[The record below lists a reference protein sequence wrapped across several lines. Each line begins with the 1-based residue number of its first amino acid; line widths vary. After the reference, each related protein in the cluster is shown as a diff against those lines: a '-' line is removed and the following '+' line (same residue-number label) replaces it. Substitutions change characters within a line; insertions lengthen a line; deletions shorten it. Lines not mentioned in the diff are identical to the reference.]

1 MKLAH
6 RHFPR
11 CGNDENR
18 LALAAHAPKADISNV
33 VSPVGK
39 IKIPGR
45 RRRVAAPGSA
55 DESDETVVMQDA
67 ELQALA

>member
-6 RHFPR
+6 RHSPR

-18 LALAAHAPKADISNV
+18 LALAAHAAKADISNV

-39 IKIPGR
+39 IKMTTGTGASLH
-45 RRRVAAPGSA
+45 RVPQTKATG
-55 DESDETVVMQDA
+55 
-67 ELQALA
+67 L